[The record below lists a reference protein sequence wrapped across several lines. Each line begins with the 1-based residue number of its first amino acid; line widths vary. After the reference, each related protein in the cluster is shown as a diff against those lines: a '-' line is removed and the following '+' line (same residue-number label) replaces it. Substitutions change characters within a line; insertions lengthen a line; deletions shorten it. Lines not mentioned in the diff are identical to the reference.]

1 MMSYESISDAWSRK
15 TGEDLFIAGFLNINL
30 SFFF

>member
-1 MMSYESISDAWSRK
+1 MRAFQMHESRK

>member
-1 MMSYESISDAWSRK
+1 MHESRK